1 MNIAPAFMKPWKI
14 STFDL
19 IFGFR
24 EIFVYI
30 NPAKGGIYLVWLKT
44 VKMGGGWNMRCCV
57 KQICKKRLNFFPPPT
72 HLVVNME
79 KLGGATLE
87 RKLQKFFN

>member
-1 MNIAPAFMKPWKI
+1 MQAFAKPLKI
-14 STFDL
+14 LAFYLIVGLKDILAYLDL
-19 IFGFR
+19 PR
-24 EIFVYI
+24 
-30 NPAKGGIYLVWLKT
+30 GGIYKIWLKT

-57 KQICKKRLNFFPPPT
+57 KQICKRRLNFFPPPT